1 MTDLELIR
9 ESVAKHAAK
18 ILDANDRIWDYAELA
33 FHEHKSRI
41 VLDDSHPSPFIG
53 DGAVKIGTVDYTPLV
68 LHDSLMPPL
77 P

>member
-33 FHEHKSRI
+33 FHEHKSAELLCRLLEEESI
-41 VLDDSHPSPFIG
+41 
-53 DGAVKIGTVDYTPLV
+53 
-68 LHDSLMPPL
+68 
-77 P
+77 

>member
-33 FHEHKSRI
+33 FHEHKSAELLCRLLEI
-41 VLDDSHPSPFIG
+41 
-53 DGAVKIGTVDYTPLV
+53 
-68 LHDSLMPPL
+68 PPAPGMRQEL
-77 P
+77 EIALR

>member
-33 FHEHKSRI
+33 FHERKSAELLAGCWRRRALLSS
-41 VLDDSHPSPFIG
+41 VGWRRSPP
-53 DGAVKIGTVDYTPLV
+53 A
-68 LHDSLMPPL
+68 L
-77 P
+77 PAPTRRAPANR